1 MKDNRHYPD
10 AFYMIEDT
18 PRFFVPADIEY
29 WPKAVKYI
37 RVDHCLKAMQW
48 VRDNKK
54 QSVGEMMKYLER
66 FADDFK
72 D

>member
-1 MKDNRHYPD
+1 MRDNRHYLD
-10 AFYMIEDT
+10 AIYIIET
-18 PRFFVPADIEY
+18 SIGRFKITGEMNPGK
-29 WPKAVKYI
+29 PVKYI

-66 FADDFK
+66 FADDFN